1 MSPVWIFP
9 IIGTVII
16 MVIVAL
22 GLLFEIGESEDSD
35 LINTKQDE
43 D

>member
-22 GLLFEIGESEDSD
+22 GLFFEMGESEDSD

>member
-1 MSPVWIFP
+1 MNPVWILP

-16 MVIVAL
+16 TAIVAL

>member
-1 MSPVWIFP
+1 MNPVWILP
-9 IIGTVII
+9 IIGTVILAT
-16 MVIVAL
+16 IVAL
-22 GLLFEIGESEDSD
+22 GLLFEMGESEDSD

>member
-1 MSPVWIFP
+1 MSPVWILP

-22 GLLFEIGESEDSD
+22 GLLFEMGESEDSD